1 MIVSNKTDPNPD
13 DDDCPSDSI
22 SAFETSQTTRE
33 GCESDRLRFSDLMAT
48 SPPNDFVAQL
58 SPTASETEY
67 LGALTLQRIW
77 PRLQANWCAASDFT
91 QYSTD
96 NLFARWQDYS
106 NRLKRYWPELFAR
119 LYSLYGQRFD
129 FHYHVEAM
137 LTSAADALIERDDV
151 LCAVDRSRE
160 IRPNWF
166 QSEAVVGG
174 ALYVDLF
181 SDNLG
186 NLYENIAYFKELGIT
201 YLHLMPL
208 FEARDGNNDGGYA
221 VSDYRA
227 VDPRLGTLAELELL
241 ASELRREGIFLVLD
255 FIFNHTS
262 DDHDWAKNAQS
273 GNREYEQFYFIFP
286 DRVEP
291 DQYEQNLREIFP
303 SVRRGN
309 FTWHDG
315 MGKWVWTTFN
325 SFQWDLNYQNPSVF
339 RSMMEE
345 MLFISNLGVDVL
357 RLDAVAFIWKQKG
370 TSCENLDKAHAVIQ
384 AFNLF
389 VRIAAPGLIF
399 KSEAIVHPDDVVKY
413 IDAKECQISY
423 NPTLMALLWE
433 SLATS
438 KVSLLTRAIQHR
450 FDITEG
456 TSWVNYLRCH
466 DDIGWTFDNDD
477 AASIGINAADHRRFL
492 NEFYTGQFEGSF
504 ARGVP
509 FQENVETGDMR
520 VSGTMASLAGL
531 EQAVIENDQHLASLA
546 VSRILLLQGVSMSIG
561 GIPLLYLGEEWGVL
575 NDYDFVND
583 PEKADDSR
591 WIHRPRMDWGV
602 VNELKGEVRFEADDG
617 SSSDMSIKMTQRE
630 IYNSMRR
637 LIELRKSLRAF
648 AGQNMELFD
657 TGNDHVLGFIR
668 RESGHRVVVV
678 ANFSATEQVIDANRI
693 RTAGLGRFFQ
703 DCVAG
708 LTIQT
713 TQNVSLSPYQ
723 FQWLVRI

>member
-1 MIVSNKTDPNPD
+1 MIVSNNTNPKPGGED
-13 DDDCPSDSI
+13 GTSESLPSPTSEFTVGEINLNVDSN
-22 SAFETSQTTRE
+22 
-33 GCESDRLRFSDLMAT
+33 FSDLLSDAT
-48 SPPNDFVAQL
+48 TVDFVARL

-67 LGALTLQRIW
+67 MGALTLQRVW
-77 PRLQANWCAASDFT
+77 PRLVERWCAASESSKHTVEKLHD
-91 QYSTD
+91 
-96 NLFARWQDYS
+96 RWKDYS
-106 NRLKRYWPELFAR
+106 GRLITHWPELFAR
-119 LYSLYGQRFD
+119 LHSLYGERFD

-137 LTSAADALIERDDV
+137 LASAADALTQREEA
-151 LCAVDRSRE
+151 LCELDRSRE
-160 IRPNWF
+160 IRPDWF
-166 QSEAVVGG
+166 QSEQVVGG

-186 NLYENIAYFKELGIT
+186 NLCKNIDYFKELGIT

-227 VDPRLGTLAELELL
+227 VDPRLGTIAELKLL

-273 GNREYEQFYFIFP
+273 GNREYEEFYFIFP

-291 DQYEQNLREIFP
+291 DQYEQHLREIFP
-303 SVRRGN
+303 TVRRGN

-325 SFQWDLNYQNPSVF
+325 SFQWDLNYRNPSVF

-357 RLDAVAFIWKQKG
+357 RLDAVAFIWKEKG
-370 TSCENLDKAHAVIQ
+370 TNCENLDKAHTVIQ

-413 IDAKECQISY
+413 IDANECQISY

-433 SLATS
+433 SLATQS
-438 KVSLLTRAIQHR
+438 VRLLKKSIQHR
-450 FDITEG
+450 FEIADG

-477 AASIGINAADHRRFL
+477 AASIGINASDHRNFL

-509 FQENVETGDMR
+509 FQENIETGDMR

-531 EQAVIENDQHLASLA
+531 EQAANENDSELAALA
-546 VSRILLLQGVSMSIG
+546 VRRILLLQGVSMSIG

-575 NDYDFVND
+575 NDYDFVKD

-602 VNELKGEVRFEADDG
+602 VNELKYEVISGAGAGNPRV
-617 SSSDMSIKMTQRE
+617 MSIKLIQRE

-637 LIELRKSLRAF
+637 LIELRKSLHAF
-648 AGQNMELFD
+648 AGQNMELFETD
-657 TGNDHVLGFIR
+657 NDHVLGFIR
-668 RESGHRVVVV
+668 QQSGHRVVVL
-678 ANFSATEQVIDANRI
+678 ANFSGMHQEVDANRI

-703 DCVAG
+703 DCVANS
-708 LTIQT
+708 TVET
-713 TQNVSLSPYQ
+713 SSNVQLDPYQ
-723 FQWLVRI
+723 LQWLIRV